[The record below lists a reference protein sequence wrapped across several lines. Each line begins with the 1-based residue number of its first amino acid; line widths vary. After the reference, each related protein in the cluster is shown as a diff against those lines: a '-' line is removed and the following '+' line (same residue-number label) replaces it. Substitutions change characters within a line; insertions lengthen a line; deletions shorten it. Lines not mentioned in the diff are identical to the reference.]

1 MASALQKLFKKRL
14 ARQQQNDQS
23 KSGDRSSKNKSS
35 ENRQTINGPLSG
47 RLPPSFTVSD
57 FHSPSSS
64 SLHRFSASTSSSV
77 HTTVSQ
83 PLHRP
88 QIYSNDRGY
97 SFDALDTENRVIERD
112 RLRSS
117 SMGASVMLRDRSTG
131 SRSWRDSIISDGH
144 GAATVDQFGTLI
156 PDEAGSTLSSS
167 HQGHKTEE
175 EEEEDL
181 EHNAIYAALLDRM
194 GQTSKWASAKVLLIP
209 SKAVLRTSNLSEED
223 LRSDAYISLHALT
236 ASSLFKDQFES
247 LKFPVS
253 QLDVSEDP
261 WSRISLT
268 TTFQL
273 ELHSVHIILTR
284 TASTE
289 SKNSKHL
296 KRSLKVISETNVYH
310 TVQLQQNIQD
320 SFPHKNR
327 VRLRVLI
334 VDGMVVPTSLVMR
347 KSVRP
352 PVSVASSA
360 RTTTF
365 KMDEDRGSSVT
376 FPTKDSKANTVI
388 EDGKKNDSSL
398 IPLSRQFLSDY
409 AFLLDPPPSTGPL
422 RGPLKCALDALERA
436 SAEFANAYVYVPG
449 FDSYNV
455 SRIRRGILARSWNA
469 FEHARKANGDGERGR
484 EGDLDLTTWLG
495 NDGRARLLLLLENVV
510 MGYCHSKVYG
520 SICSIRH
527 GADEAFDS
535 ILATYHDYGISLSD
549 LGITRKG
556 IKLEPYDL
564 NLAEAILGC
573 LGDADEDM
581 EYIMMDKNVAKIKQM
596 AETGRLPSKSDL
608 FDNGNFH
615 STQRTRCRIRTPLDA
630 LEVMHATLVEIN
642 QATIQSSR
650 RQNEGRDTSTL
661 GADDLLPILAY
672 VLIRVAPRKLTSLL
686 YYVRL
691 FGISDV
697 TLSKQNWTLTTF
709 EAVVRY
715 LADDPLDLS
724 NGSDSLHLQRVQQ
737 APPIRS
743 TRSSLR
749 SPTTSITSGSNIG
762 RMERTSSQQ
771 ASAHERSR
779 RSSLPSSAMM
789 SVQSSRQSTE
799 SNARQMKD
807 YLSGKTFSSASS
819 VVSHD
824 GGMMSGDEG
833 DTTVQAF
840 KMPGQPASA
849 QSEQSGQRPRLP
861 TISIRQNEG
870 GLDAMSEMAKSY
882 SVDGNSIHRR
892 TLSASSDLVIRP
904 QIVMRASH
912 RARESKSII
921 MDRPL
926 SPQDGSTSSRGASPD
941 PLPQGLQM
949 DHRRRSIDSW
959 SSLSFLH
966 GNMSRPDMSR
976 NPSAVTTTE
985 EERNAGQRPNKGE
998 DMIIA
1003 GLPDPAGASAR
1014 SIGPTERNRST
1025 SWLPTWTSDWG
1036 LSSRRPSLDPS
1047 NQSHVEPQDHS
1058 KVSQMSDPTSIA
1070 SQDQSH
1076 NHQVDVSDNSI
1087 VIRRS
1092 ESNQSVPALGF
1103 PSLDSMPSL
1112 EPHEGH
1118 ATSLEN
1124 DDATMGSSPRD
1135 RNSIMSSP
1143 SSVFSGASTSIHP
1156 HHDQA
1161 TIRGSRGSWY
1171 MNDLLSSSSLGKASG
1186 VSSVHLT
1193 SPSSK
1198 HERRRGKSSSRLLSI
1213 STPTDPLPPALTTSD
1228 AAQALP
1234 NLFSSQVRISTPDD
1248 IQRRSTKSQ
1257 INKRPRPTSITS
1269 TEAIPSVTLSPPL
1282 LDSRSKSSDSEDVST
1297 LQGFSRKSSTSHDPL
1312 PNFGTSRGISSVPAY
1327 TSPSMQF
1334 IKLDI
1339 PSPVDERTDPII
1351 TTTMPNLS

>member
-1 MASALQKLFKKRL
+1 MASALQKLFRKRL
-14 ARQQQNDQS
+14 ARQQQQNDQS
-23 KSGDRSSKNKSS
+23 KSEDRSSKGKNS
-35 ENRQTINGPLSG
+35 ESGQTISGPPSG

-77 HTTVSQ
+77 HTTISQ
-83 PLHRP
+83 PIHRP
-88 QIYSNDRGY
+88 QAYSNDRGY
-97 SFDALDTENRVIERD
+97 SFDAFETDDHVIGRE

-117 SMGASVMLRDRSTG
+117 SMGASVMLRDKSTG
-131 SRSWRDSIISDGH
+131 SRSWRDSILSDGH

-156 PDEAGSTLSSS
+156 PDEAGSTQNSS
-167 HQGHKTEE
+167 HQGHKEE
-175 EEEEDL
+175 EDEEDL
-181 EHNAIYAALLDRM
+181 EHNAIYTALLNRM
-194 GQTSKWASAKVLLIP
+194 GHTSKWASAKVLLIP
-209 SKAVLRTSNLSEED
+209 SNAILRTSNLTEEE
-223 LRSDAYISLHALT
+223 LRSDAYISLHALI

-247 LKFPVS
+247 LKFPVP

-268 TTFQL
+268 STFQL
-273 ELHSVHIILTR
+273 ESHSVHVILTR
-284 TASTE
+284 AASSE
-289 SKNSKHL
+289 SKNQKHL

-310 TVQLQQNIQD
+310 TVHLPNNFQD
-320 SFPHKNR
+320 SLPHKNR
-327 VRLRVLI
+327 IRLRVLI
-334 VDGMVVPTSLVMR
+334 VDGIVVPTSLVTR

-352 PVSVASSA
+352 PTSSATSA

-376 FPTKDSKANTVI
+376 FPTKDSRADTVI
-388 EDGKKNDSSL
+388 EEGKKNDTCL

-409 AFLLDPPPSTGPL
+409 AFLLDPPVGAGPL

-436 SAEFANAYVYVPG
+436 SGEFANAYVYVPG
-449 FDSYNV
+449 YDSYNV
-455 SRIRRGILARSWNA
+455 SRIRRGILARSWHA
-469 FEHARKANGDGERGR
+469 FEQARKANGDGERGR

-535 ILATYHDYGISLSD
+535 IIATYHDYGISLRD

-556 IKLEPYDL
+556 IKLESYDL

-581 EYIMMDKNVAKIKQM
+581 EYIMMDKNITKIKQM
-596 AETGRLPSKSDL
+596 ADTGRLPSQADL
-608 FDNGNFH
+608 FDNSNFH
-615 STQRTRCRIRTPLDA
+615 STQRTRCRIRTPLDT
-630 LEVMHATLVEIN
+630 LEVLHATLVEIN
-642 QATIQSSR
+642 LAAVQSSR
-650 RQNEGRDTSTL
+650 RQNGGQDLPSTTL

-697 TLSKQNWTLTTF
+697 TLSKHNWTLTTF
-709 EAVVRY
+709 EAVVKY

-724 NGSDSLHLQRVQQ
+724 HGSDSLHMQRVQQ
-737 APPIRS
+737 APSIRS
-743 TRSSLR
+743 ARSSLR
-749 SPTTSITSGSNIG
+749 SPTTSIASGSNIG
-762 RMERTSSQQ
+762 RMERTTSQQ
-771 ASAHERSR
+771 GSAHERSR
-779 RSSLPSSAMM
+779 RSSLPTSAMM
-789 SVQSSRQSTE
+789 SIQLSRQSSE

-807 YLSGKTFSSASS
+807 YLSGKAFSSASS
-819 VVSHD
+819 VISHD
-824 GGMMSGDEG
+824 GGTMSADEG

-849 QSEQSGQRPRLP
+849 QSEQSGQRARRP
-861 TISIRQNEG
+861 TMAIRQNFG
-870 GLDAMSEMAKSY
+870 DMDALSEKAKSY
-882 SVDGNSIHRR
+882 STDGNSMHRR

-926 SPQDGSTSSRGASPD
+926 SPQEGYNSSRGASPD
-941 PLPQGLQM
+941 LLPHASQL

-959 SSLSFLH
+959 TSLSFLQ
-966 GNMSRPDMSR
+966 GNMSRPEMSR
-976 NPSAVTTTE
+976 HPSTAAITE
-985 EERNAGQRPNKGE
+985 EERHIEPRTDKGE
-998 DMIIA
+998 EVMIA
-1003 GLPDPAGASAR
+1003 GSPDPTGANVQ
-1014 SIGPTERNRST
+1014 SITSIERNRST
-1025 SWLPTWTSDWG
+1025 SWLPTWTSEWG

-1047 NQSHVEPQDHS
+1047 HQSHIESQEDS
-1058 KVSQMSDPTSIA
+1058 KISQFSGHTSVA
-1070 SQDQSH
+1070 SQEHSH
-1076 NHQVDVSDNSI
+1076 GHQVDISDNSI
-1087 VIRRS
+1087 IVRRS

-1112 EPHEGH
+1112 EPHEGN

-1143 SSVFSGASTSIHP
+1143 SSIFSGASTSIHQYQ
-1156 HHDQA
+1156 DQA
-1161 TIRGSRGSWY
+1161 TIKGSRGSWY
-1171 MNDLLSSSSLGKASG
+1171 MNDLLSSSSLGKNSAI
-1186 VSSVHLT
+1186 SSVHLT

-1198 HERRRGKSSSRLLSI
+1198 NERRRGKTRSRLLST

-1228 AAQALP
+1228 VAHALP
-1234 NLFSSQVRISTPDD
+1234 NLFSSQARISSPDE
-1248 IQRRSTKSQ
+1248 IQRRSTNQ
-1257 INKRPRPTSITS
+1257 INKRPRPSSITS
-1269 TEAIPSVTLSPPL
+1269 ADTIPSVTLSPPL
-1282 LDSRSKSSDSEDVST
+1282 LDIRSKSSDHQDVST
-1297 LQGFSRKSSTSHDPL
+1297 LQGFSRKSLTSHEPMSHM
-1312 PNFGTSRGISSVPAY
+1312 GTSRGISSVPAY
-1327 TSPSMQF
+1327 NSPQMQF

-1339 PSPVDERTDPII
+1339 PSPVDERTDPIM
-1351 TTTMPNLS
+1351 TTSNLS